1 MKSKIKI
8 MHLFP
13 SNKYSGAE
21 NVVLTITDMFRND
34 EDISMS
40 IVCGNGPIKKQLEEH
55 GVNYQLL
62 DSFNYKNIRR
72 IVNMEKPDII
82 HAHDFTATMMATR
95 FKIPVIAHLHN
106 NPLWQKRINMK
117 SIGYATCIHKLTK
130 VYGVSESVYEEYIF
144 RKLYRNKFEVLPN
157 VVDKEKIIKM
167 SEKSVDDI
175 RNIDIIVV
183 GRLTAP
189 KNPLKAL
196 SVINTINKHQKVNAL
211 FLGDGE
217 LKKECEEYIEQN
229 DLYNTVCL
237 KGNVENPYKYMKKAK
252 VLLMPSLWEGF
263 GLAAVEALVLG
274 VPVVCSGV
282 GGLKDIIDNSNGQI
296 CNNEQEYVDEIRK
309 LLNDKKYLSKKKQ
322 KAIESSCAFCE
333 MDEYY
338 RCLKKTYEKE
348 KKRE

>member
-95 FKIPVIAHLHN
+95 LKIPVIAHLHN

-130 VYGVSESVYEEYIF
+130 VFGVSESVYEEYVF

-167 SEKSVDDI
+167 SEESVDEI
-175 RNIDIIVV
+175 KSIDIIVV
-183 GRLTAP
+183 GRLTVQ

-196 SVINTINKHQKVNAL
+196 SVINAINKQQKVKAL

-252 VLLMPSLWEGF
+252 VLLMPSLCEGF

-282 GGLKDIIDNSNGQI
+282 GGLKDIINSSNGKI
-296 CNNEQEYVDEIRK
+296 CNSEQEYVDEIRK
-309 LLNDKKYLSKKKQ
+309 LLNDEEYLNRKRQYAVESGSKY
-322 KAIESSCAFCE
+322 CE
-333 MDEYY
+333 MDKYY
-338 RCLKKTYEKE
+338 MKLKKAY
-348 KKRE
+348 KKVSHHE